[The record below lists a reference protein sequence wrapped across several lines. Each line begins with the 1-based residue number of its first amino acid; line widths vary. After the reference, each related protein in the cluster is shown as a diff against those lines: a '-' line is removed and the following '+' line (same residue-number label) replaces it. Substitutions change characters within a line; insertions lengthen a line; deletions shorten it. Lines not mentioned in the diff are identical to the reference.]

1 MNDTQ
6 NPAVVFGNVRFGHAA
21 FHAFWQRPFDS
32 PDPLGEDISLASR
45 RSVPHFL
52 DSRACIRAV

>member
-32 PDPLGEDISLASR
+32 PDPLGEDISLAS
-45 RSVPHFL
+45 
-52 DSRACIRAV
+52 